1 MDKSRRSG
9 GFINPTAFSRLKHGN
24 WGLNADLPTSHMP
37 YNYIMTSFLD
47 SLLAPAD
54 LRKLSLAELTTL
66 AGEMRLRIKETVSRH
81 GGHLAS
87 NLGTVELTIALHRVF
102 DFTSDRVLWDVGHQA
117 YPHKLL
123 TGRAQSFHTNRQQ
136 GGISG
141 FPDPLESPFDL
152 AKVGHSSTAI
162 STGVGV
168 AEGYRRQKHRR
179 HTVVV
184 VGDGALTGGMSFE
197 GLINAGQLKSDVIV
211 ILNDNGNF
219 IDPPTGSLHTHLD
232 RIRTGTVFTNL
243 HERFKSALKALPRGK
258 YLKRLAEHI
267 ELVAHKLVS
276 PGYIFEDLGFTYF
289 GPVNGHDIAATEE
302 LLRRVQN
309 RPGPLLVHVHTQK
322 GGGWDPAIADPLKFH
337 GPKSFDID
345 TGAPLPVVGTPAKKS
360 KTYSQVFADT
370 VIELMRDDD
379 KVIAITAAMPSG
391 TGLRA
396 VGQAFPDRMYD
407 VGICEQHSFAFAEG
421 LAISGLRPIIAHYST
436 FAQRGFDQIFQ
447 EMVVQRNLGIVL
459 TLDRA
464 GLVGED
470 GETHQGLYDIA
481 YTRCF
486 PGLALLAP
494 KDGAELSAMVRWAEV
509 ERATPGRLAGYVIRY
524 PKDEVP
530 DCFTYQVPPAPIV
543 LGKAEVVRAGLVPG
557 GVASDAPLMIWAY
570 GAPVRTAWLALQE
583 LGAEAAGVTLVNA
596 RFAKPFDVALLTSLA
611 KTHTQVLTLEDH
623 ALQAGFG
630 SVVSEAI
637 ADAQLDLRLTRVGVR
652 DELVAHASRDQQL
665 AAQGLDVA
673 GVVASIRRLLQ
684 VPAKT
689 IPFVRS
695 A

>member
-1 MDKSRRSG
+1 
-9 GFINPTAFSRLKHGN
+9 
-24 WGLNADLPTSHMP
+24 MP
-37 YNYIMTSFLD
+37 ATMLD

-54 LRKLSLAELTTL
+54 LRKLSFAELTAL
-66 AGEMRLRIKETVSRH
+66 AVEMRLRIKETVSRH

-102 DFTSDRVLWDVGHQA
+102 DFTSDRILWDVGHQA

-123 TGRAQSFHTNRQQ
+123 TGRAQAFHTNRQQ

-197 GLINAGQLKSDVIV
+197 GLINAGQLKSDLIV
-211 ILNDNGNF
+211 VLNDNGNF

-232 RIRTGTVFTNL
+232 RIRTGTVFTHL
-243 HERFKSALKALPRGK
+243 HERFKNALKALPRGK

-289 GPVNGHDIAATEE
+289 GPVDGHDIAATEA
-302 LLRRVQN
+302 LLRRVQI
-309 RPGPLLVHVHTQK
+309 RPGPILIHVHTKK
-322 GGGWDPAIADPLKFH
+322 GGGWEPAIADPLKFH
-337 GPKSFDID
+337 GPKGFDVE
-345 TGAPLPVVGTPAKKS
+345 TGAPLLAALPVGATPVKKV

-370 VIELMRDDD
+370 VVELMRDDER
-379 KVIAITAAMPSG
+379 VIAITAAMPSG
-391 TGLRA
+391 TGLRT
-396 VGQAFPDRMYD
+396 VGQVYPDRMYD

-421 LAISGLRPIIAHYST
+421 LAISGLRPIVAHYST

-447 EMVVQRNLGIVL
+447 ELVVQRNLGIVL

-486 PGLALLAP
+486 PGLTLLAP
-494 KDGAELSAMVRWAEV
+494 KDGAELAAMLRWAEA
-509 ERATPGRLAGYVIRY
+509 ERGSPSRLAGYVIRY

-530 DCFTYQVPPAPIV
+530 ECFAPPAPIA
-543 LGKAEVVRAGLVPG
+543 LGKAEVIRAGDSSQAG
-557 GVASDAPLMIWAY
+557 ERPLMIWAY
-570 GAPVRTAWLALQE
+570 GAPVRTAWLALE
-583 LGAEAAGVTLVNA
+583 GLGAEAAGVTLVNA
-596 RFAKPFDVALLTSLA
+596 RFAKPFDAALLAKLA
-611 KTHTQVLTLEDH
+611 ATHRQVLTLEDH

-630 SVVSEAI
+630 AVVAEAI
-637 ADAQLDLRLTRVGVR
+637 ADADLDLRLTRVGVR

-673 GVVASIRRLLQ
+673 GVTASIRRLLQ
-684 VPAKT
+684 GPAKA
-689 IPFVRS
+689 IPFTRS

>member
-1 MDKSRRSG
+1 
-9 GFINPTAFSRLKHGN
+9 
-24 WGLNADLPTSHMP
+24 MP
-37 YNYIMTSFLD
+37 APLLD

-54 LRKLSLAELTTL
+54 LRKLSLAELAAL
-66 AGEMRLRIKETVSRH
+66 AEEMRLRIKETVSTH

-87 NLGTVELTIALHRVF
+87 NLGTIELTIALHRVF
-102 DFTSDRVLWDVGHQA
+102 DFTSDRILWDVGHQA

-123 TGRAQSFHTNRQQ
+123 TGRAKNFHTNRQA

-141 FPDPLESPFDL
+141 FPDPQESPFDL

-168 AEGYRRQKHRR
+168 AEGYRRQQPEGGLKR

-184 VGDGALTGGMSFE
+184 VGDGALTGGMCFE
-197 GLINAGQLKSDVIV
+197 GLINAGQLKSDLIV
-211 ILNDNGNF
+211 VLNDNGNF

-243 HERFKSALKALPRGK
+243 HERFKGALKALPRGK

-276 PGYIFEDLGFTYF
+276 PGYIFEDLGFAYF
-289 GPVNGHDIAATEE
+289 GPVDGHDIAATEE

-309 RPGPLLVHVHTQK
+309 RGGPILVHIHTKK
-322 GGGWDPAIADPLKFH
+322 GGGWQPAIADPLKFH
-337 GPKSFDID
+337 GPKGFDVS
-345 TGAPLPVVGTPAKKS
+345 TGVFAPVAKKGR
-360 KTYSQVFADT
+360 TYSQVFAET
-370 VIELMRDDD
+370 VVELMEEDPA
-379 KVIAITAAMPSG
+379 VIAITAAMPSG

-396 VGQAFPDRMYD
+396 VGQKFPDRMYD

-421 LAISGLRPIIAHYST
+421 LAITGQRPIIAHYST
-436 FAQRGFDQIFQ
+436 FAQRGYDQLFQ

-481 YTRCF
+481 YSRCF

-494 KDGAELSAMVRWAEV
+494 KDGAELSAMLRWAHA
-509 ERATPGRLAGYVIRY
+509 ERQKPGRLAGYVIRY

-530 DCFTYQVPPAPIV
+530 ELWAPPAPIAM
-543 LGKAEVVRAGLVPG
+543 GKAEVLHHGESAGPNG
-557 GVASDAPLMIWAY
+557 RRPLMVWAY
-570 GAPVRTAWLALQE
+570 GAPVRTAHLALQE
-583 LGAEAAGVTLVNA
+583 LGGEAAGVTLVNA
-596 RFAKPFDVALLTSLA
+596 RFAKPIDSALLAELA
-611 KTHTQVLTLEDH
+611 KTHDQVLTLEDH
-623 ALQAGFG
+623 ALPGGFG
-630 SVVSEAI
+630 SVVAEAV
-637 ADAQLDLRLTRVGVR
+637 ADLGLDLRVTRVGVR
-652 DELVAHASRDQQL
+652 DELVAHASREQQL
-665 AAQGLDVA
+665 AGHGLDVP
-673 GVVASIRRLLQ
+673 GVAATIRRLIHG
-684 VPAKT
+684 PAQA
-689 IPFVRS
+689 IPFTRS

>member
-1 MDKSRRSG
+1 
-9 GFINPTAFSRLKHGN
+9 
-24 WGLNADLPTSHMP
+24 MP
-37 YNYIMTSFLD
+37 SSLLD

-54 LRKLSLAELTTL
+54 LRKLSLDELTTL

-123 TGRAQSFHTNRQQ
+123 TGRAQAFHTNRQQ

-197 GLINAGQLKSDVIV
+197 GLINAGQLKSDLIV
-211 ILNDNGNF
+211 VLNDNGNF

-232 RIRTGTVFTNL
+232 HIRTGTVFTNL
-243 HERFKSALKALPRGK
+243 HERFKSALKSLPRGK

-289 GPVNGHDIAATEE
+289 GPVDGHDITATEA

-309 RPGPLLVHVHTQK
+309 RPGPILVHVHTQK
-322 GGGWDPAIADPLKFH
+322 GGGWEPAIADPLKFH
-337 GPKSFDID
+337 GPKGFDVE
-345 TGAPLPVVGTPAKKS
+345 TGAPLAVVGTPAKKIR
-360 KTYSQVFADT
+360 TYSQVFADT
-370 VIELMRDDD
+370 VIDLMREDER
-379 KVIAITAAMPSG
+379 VVAITAAMPSG

-396 VGQAFPDRMYD
+396 VGQVFPDRMYD

-421 LAISGLRPIIAHYST
+421 LAISGLRPIVAHYST

-447 EMVVQRNLGIVL
+447 ELVVQRNLGIVL

-486 PGLALLAP
+486 PGLCLLAP
-494 KDGAELSAMVRWAEV
+494 KDGAELTAMIRWAEY
-509 ERATPGRLAGYVIRY
+509 ERGTASRLAGYVIRY

-530 DCFTYQVPPAPIV
+530 ECFLTLGLPPAPIA
-543 LGKAEVVRAGLVPG
+543 LGKAEVLRHG
-557 GVASDAPLMIWAY
+557 DAKAVNDRPLMIWAY
-570 GAPVRTAWLALQE
+570 GAPVRTAWFALQE

-596 RFAKPFDVALLTSLA
+596 RFAKPFDSALLASLA
-611 KTHTQVLTLEDH
+611 ATHTQVLTLEDH

-630 SVVSEAI
+630 AVVAEAI

-684 VPAKT
+684 APAKA
-689 IPFVRS
+689 IPFIRS

>member
-1 MDKSRRSG
+1 
-9 GFINPTAFSRLKHGN
+9 
-24 WGLNADLPTSHMP
+24 MP
-37 YNYIMTSFLD
+37 ASMLD

-54 LRKLSLAELTTL
+54 LRKLSFAELTTL

-102 DFTSDRVLWDVGHQA
+102 DFTSDRILWDVGHQA

-123 TGRAQSFHTNRQQ
+123 TGRAQAFHTNRQQ

-197 GLINAGQLKSDVIV
+197 GLINAGQLKSDLIV
-211 ILNDNGNF
+211 VLNDNGNF

-232 RIRTGTVFTNL
+232 RIRTGTVFTHL
-243 HERFKSALKALPRGK
+243 HERFKNALKALPRGK

-289 GPVNGHDIAATEE
+289 GPVDGHDIAATEA
-302 LLRRVQN
+302 LLRRVQT
-309 RPGPLLVHVHTQK
+309 RPGPILIHVHTKK

-337 GPKSFDID
+337 GPKGFDVE
-345 TGAPLPVVGTPAKKS
+345 TGAPLLAALPAGATSVKKV

-370 VIELMRDDD
+370 VIELMRDDER
-379 KVIAITAAMPSG
+379 VIAITAAMPSG
-391 TGLRA
+391 TGLRT
-396 VGQAFPDRMYD
+396 VGQVYTDRMYD

-421 LAISGLRPIIAHYST
+421 LAISGLRPIVAHYST

-447 EMVVQRNLGIVL
+447 ELVVQRNLGIVL

-486 PGLALLAP
+486 PGLTLLAP
-494 KDGAELSAMVRWAEV
+494 KDGAELAAMLRWAEA
-509 ERATPGRLAGYVIRY
+509 ERGSPGRLAGYVIRY

-530 DCFTYQVPPAPIV
+530 ECFAPPAPIA
-543 LGKAEVVRAGLVPG
+543 LGKAEVIRAGDPSQAG
-557 GVASDAPLMIWAY
+557 ERPLMIWAY
-570 GAPVRTAWLALQE
+570 GAPVRTAWLALQG

-596 RFAKPFDVALLTSLA
+596 RFAKPFDAALLAKLA
-611 KTHTQVLTLEDH
+611 ATHRQVLTVEDH

-630 SVVSEAI
+630 AVVAEAI
-637 ADAQLDLRLTRVGVR
+637 TDADLDLRLTRVGVR

-673 GVVASIRRLLQ
+673 GVTASIRRLLQ
-684 VPAKT
+684 GPAKA
-689 IPFVRS
+689 IPFTRS